1 MKIELDSNSTGIN
14 IISSYS
20 KDGIVIDGTVYQKSI
35 VISPNEII
43 DDWSPQSFSDLMLD
57 HFQEIIGLSPE
68 ILLIGTGQMLRF
80 PEDRVLELLMKNK
93 IGVEVMDTGA
103 ACRAY
108 NFIAGEGRLVIAA
121 LLPLEG

>member
-20 KDGIVIDGTVYQKSI
+20 KEGIVINDTVYQNSI
-35 VISPNEII
+35 IISPQQII
-43 DDWSPQSFSDLMLD
+43 SDWSPQSFIDLVEE
-57 HFQEIIGLSPE
+57 HFEEIIAISPE
-68 ILLIGTGQMLRF
+68 ILLIGTGTILRF
-80 PEDRVLELLMKNK
+80 PDGSILENLMKKK

-108 NFIAGEGRLVIAA
+108 NFIAGEGRLVTAA
-121 LLPLEG
+121 LLPLDN